1 MTTEH
6 TRLTVERVDT
16 ISRRPSM
23 VFVTGTLEGGP
34 LHIGDSVV
42 IDDIDRAAT
51 HTVIRSVEVHTAP
64 GKSTIALDAAL
75 KPLIRSGVVISR
87 SE

>member
-1 MTTEH
+1 MTTQH

-16 ISRRPSM
+16 ISRRPSRI
-23 VFVTGTLEGGP
+23 FVTGTLEGGP

-42 IDDIDRAAT
+42 IDDVDRAAT
-51 HTVIRSVEVHTAP
+51 HTVIRSIEVHTAP
-64 GKSTIALDAAL
+64 GRATITLDAAL
-75 KPLIRSGVVISR
+75 KAFVRSGVVISR